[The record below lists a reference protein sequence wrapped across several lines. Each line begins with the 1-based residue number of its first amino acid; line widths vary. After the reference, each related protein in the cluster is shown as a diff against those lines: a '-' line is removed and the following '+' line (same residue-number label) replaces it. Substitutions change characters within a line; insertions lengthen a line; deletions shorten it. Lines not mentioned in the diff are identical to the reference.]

1 MKGNADGYTTSIRNE
16 LYRSNFFAVDLVE
29 VHLPRDEYGDSLYLC
44 TGGFPI
50 VWDSTTAPRSGP
62 ITYEAQG
69 QFMGFSGIG
78 EDFDVKVGKLT
89 IYLSGVDNNYVGRFV
104 DKDFEGQRVVLH
116 KAFLD
121 INTLALVGNPVM
133 MFDGQIYNT
142 IIKETSRSC
151 QLNIECASLFAD
163 FERAAGRRS
172 NNYSN
177 WRYQGSE
184 DDRCFQYA
192 AQVDKREILWGR
204 KI

>member
-1 MKGNADGYTTSIRNE
+1 
-16 LYRSNFFAVDLVE
+16 VDLVE
-29 VHLPRDEYGDSLYLC
+29 VHLPADEYGQSLYLC

-50 VWDSTTAPRSGP
+50 VWDSTTAPTAGA
-62 ITYEAQG
+62 ITYQAQG
-69 QFMGFSGIG
+69 DFMGFSDVS

-89 IYLSGVDNNYVGRFV
+89 IFLSGVDNNYVGRFV
-104 DKDFEGQRVVLH
+104 DKDFEGQRVVLY

-121 INTLALVGNPVM
+121 INTLALVDDPVM

-142 IIKETSRSC
+142 IIKETARSC
-151 QLNIECASLFAD
+151 QLNIECSSLFAD
-163 FERAAGRRS
+163 FERATGRRS

-184 DDRCFQYA
+184 YDRCFQYA

-204 KI
+204 KV